1 MITNLKSQT
10 EFSGF
15 YIVYYGSTNIEAE
28 GTRGASHLLE
38 HLLCKQFTDLR
49 NDLQRNGVDWN
60 ATTSNNHVRFYFTGL
75 EESLSKFRDKL
86 VDRITN
92 FTVTK
97 KDFEIERKIVLEE
110 YGNTFASKNTR
121 HFYNFLRTNLDHF
134 APIGSKEDLESM
146 KWMDMIKF
154 WENNYQQPGKII
166 NVSKR
171 FKWEDDSISF
181 SKKETIK
188 DWKIAKYSN
197 KLEERKEE
205 DKQSSIIMMTK
216 LFDEDISTLKLFSKL
231 LSSGLESPLYKI
243 AREKHGL
250 CYSID
255 SDVIQFA
262 KKAAIMI
269 DTETAKKNEKKLIQV
284 IRDTLE
290 EAEKHIDKKRFQI
303 IRENL
308 MTQKK
313 KQQINRYLHVDDE
326 INGKENSILYN
337 IESTKIDRVIKLIK
351 EINGQELIISGN

>member
-1 MITNLKSQT
+1 MS
-10 EFSGF
+10 
-15 YIVYYGSTNIEAE
+15 
-28 GTRGASHLLE
+28 
-38 HLLCKQFTDLR
+38 
-49 NDLQRNGVDWN
+49 
-60 ATTSNNHVRFYFTGL
+60 
-75 EESLSKFRDKL
+75 
-86 VDRITN
+86 
-92 FTVTK
+92 
-97 KDFEIERKIVLEE
+97 
-110 YGNTFASKNTR
+110 
-121 HFYNFLRTNLDHF
+121 
-134 APIGSKEDLESM
+134 
-146 KWMDMIKF
+146 
-154 WENNYQQPGKII
+154 
-166 NVSKR
+166 
-171 FKWEDDSISF
+171 
-181 SKKETIK
+181 
-188 DWKIAKYSN
+188 
-197 KLEERKEE
+197 
-205 DKQSSIIMMTK
+205 MTK

-284 IRDTLE
+284 IRETLE
-290 EAEKHIDKKRFQI
+290 KAESHIDKKRFQI